1 MEKTHPQAPYSKGDF
16 NNKDESIFSG
26 ENRLLEVPSDARPTT
41 AGTRGSANQMFKE
54 ALGEIQGIMQLI
66 GSLDLKTLLAE
77 KEKPDPGPDPSPTPS
92 PGFNHV
98 AVTKNGDE
106 TTTRLVGDAL
116 VYQEE
121 REGSRSAASEVND
134 PKNPGETTTKGSTL
148 ENAIVSNTKTTF
160 FDEGKKVLTAETPEN
175 PKTSII
181 FDPSSDIS
189 SFAFTLPL
197 INKLITHLSRT
208 FVSAQP
214 NQGQYI
220 HLIGRDMDINGIKLK
235 VIPYINLNYLK
246 GGGQEIILDNG
257 ITVRIHNQKIHSSSL
272 LKEIRINID
281 ELSNKLD
288 PNNGYIVISDE
299 ELKGIIKSKNG
310 IFYMTDD
317 TENIKNGPYTKL
329 MINRARLEMFS

>member
-1 MEKTHPQAPYSKGDF
+1 MMMKQIVIICVFLIILMPMSLAMLDKTKCSPAFCSAEHPERDSIANGLFDGTKVELGPEDEINEGVPTRNGVALMDKAHPQAPYSEGDF
-16 NNKDESIFSG
+16 KDKDRSKFRG
-26 ENRLLEVPSDARPTT
+26 EKNLLEVPSDVRPTT

-92 PGFNHV
+92 PGFNYV

-181 FDPSSDIS
+181 FDPSSDIP
-189 SFAFTLPL
+189 SFAFTLQL

-235 VIPYINLNYLK
+235 VRKSNFIEDGL
-246 GGGQEIILDNG
+246 
-257 ITVRIHNQKIHSSSL
+257 VRI
-272 LKEIRINID
+272 
-281 ELSNKLD
+281 
-288 PNNGYIVISDE
+288 
-299 ELKGIIKSKNG
+299 
-310 IFYMTDD
+310 F
-317 TENIKNGPYTKL
+317 
-329 MINRARLEMFS
+329 

>member
-1 MEKTHPQAPYSKGDF
+1 MFQA
-16 NNKDESIFSG
+16 
-26 ENRLLEVPSDARPTT
+26 
-41 AGTRGSANQMFKE
+41 
-54 ALGEIQGIMQLI
+54 ALGQIQSIMQLI
-66 GSLDLKTLLAE
+66 GSLDLKTLFAE
-77 KEKPDPGPDPSPTPS
+77 KPKPDPGYDPSPTPS
-92 PGFNHV
+92 PNIPNYIEIAGNT
-98 AVTKNGDE
+98 ATMSGNS
-106 TTTRLVGDAL
+106 AI
-116 VYQEE
+116 YQEE

-134 PKNPGETTTKGSTL
+134 KSTPGKITTGSTL

-160 FDEGKKVLTAETPEN
+160 FDKGKKVLTAETPEN

-181 FDPSSDIS
+181 FDPSSDIP

-257 ITVRIHNQKIHSSSL
+257 ITVRIHNQKIYASSL

-281 ELSNKLD
+281 ELLNKLD
-288 PNNGYIVISDE
+288 PNNKYVVISDE
-299 ELKGIIKSKNG
+299 ELKGTIKSKNG